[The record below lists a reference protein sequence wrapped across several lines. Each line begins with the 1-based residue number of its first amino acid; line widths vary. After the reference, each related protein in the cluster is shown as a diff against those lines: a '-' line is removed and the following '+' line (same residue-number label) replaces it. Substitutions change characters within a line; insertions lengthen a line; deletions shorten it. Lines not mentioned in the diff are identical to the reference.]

1 MLSACVCPSV
11 CLSQAGIVSKRL
23 DESSWFW
30 ARRLRSTYPTLCYKE
45 IGVSPK
51 IRVRSTSSGTLSQT
65 LDLENFATASRR
77 YASAVLAMALSVCLS
92 VCLSVSIT
100 SRCYVET
107 SGQIELGLERR
118 VSSTYPTLCCE
129 ETRASKHLGSLPSGT
144 LSRNSGLR
152 SKFRHGTSIVATCCQ
167 RSSTLVDAHSAI
179 YWTSVGQFTMPASVY
194 G

>member
-51 IRVRSTSSGTLSQT
+51 IRVLSTSSGTLSQT
-65 LDLENFATASRR
+65 LDLENFATASRS

-92 VCLSVSIT
+92 VCVYHKSVLCRNVWTNRAGFGTEGFFDLSYTV
-100 SRCYVET
+100 
-107 SGQIELGLERR
+107 L
-118 VSSTYPTLCCE
+118 
-129 ETRASKHLGSLPSGT
+129 
-144 LSRNSGLR
+144 
-152 SKFRHGTSIVATCCQ
+152 
-167 RSSTLVDAHSAI
+167 
-179 YWTSVGQFTMPASVY
+179 
-194 G
+194 

>member
-1 MLSACVCPSV
+1 VYGRWRRASVNHLLDSSSRFDTSPVVSVHPSVSTVTFETTGPWLSFLQLDATLVWYMLSACVCPSV

-51 IRVRSTSSGTLSQT
+51 IRVLSTSSGTLSQT

-92 VCLSVSIT
+92 VCLCLSQVGVMSK
-100 SRCYVET
+100 R
-107 SGQIELGLERR
+107 LDK
-118 VSSTYPTLCCE
+118 SSWVWNGGFLRLILHCVV
-129 ETRASKHLGSLPSGT
+129 RKLVHLDT
-144 LSRNSGLR
+144 
-152 SKFRHGTSIVATCCQ
+152 
-167 RSSTLVDAHSAI
+167 
-179 YWTSVGQFTMPASVY
+179 
-194 G
+194 